1 MKKFYILLLILFLGL
16 PVLSKTADS
25 KNFSMSQDNL
35 FMVTLS
41 SIQKLNYKIV
51 EMQSTSGYILFKTPV
66 GDEYLIMVS
75 NNGNNTANIKISKSK
90 QDSPLADIRNL
101 IFTEIQNNLYNLP
114 TEAIKWKNMPYALLI

>member
-25 KNFSMSQDNL
+25 KNFSISADNL

-51 EMQSTSGYILFKTPV
+51 EMQSTSGYILFKTPM

-90 QDSPLADIRNL
+90 QDSPLADVRNL
-101 IFTEIQNNLYNLP
+101 IFTEIQTNLYNLP
-114 TEAIKWKNMPYALLI
+114 IEAIKWKNMPYALLI

>member
-25 KNFSMSQDNL
+25 KNFSISADNL

-51 EMQSTSGYILFKTPV
+51 EMQSTSGYILFKTPM

-90 QDSPLADIRNL
+90 QNSPLADVRNL

-114 TEAIKWKNMPYALLI
+114 IEAIKWKNMPYALLI

>member
-25 KNFSMSQDNL
+25 KNFSISADNL

-41 SIQKLNYKIV
+41 SVQKLNYKIV
-51 EMQSTSGYILFKTPV
+51 EMQSTSGYILFKTPM

-90 QDSPLADIRNL
+90 QDSPLADVRNL
-101 IFTEIQNNLYNLP
+101 IFTEIQNNLYNVP
-114 TEAIKWKNMPYALLI
+114 IEAIKWKNMPYALLI

>member
-25 KNFSMSQDNL
+25 KNFSMSADNL

-51 EMQSTSGYILFKTPV
+51 EMQSTSGYILFKTPM
-66 GDEYLIMVS
+66 GDEYLIMIS
-75 NNGNNTANIKISKSK
+75 NNGNNTANIKITKSK

-114 TEAIKWKNMPYALLI
+114 IEAIKWKNMPYALLI

>member
-51 EMQSTSGYILFKTPV
+51 EMQSTSGYILFKTPM

-101 IFTEIQNNLYNLP
+101 IFTEIQNNLYNVP
-114 TEAIKWKNMPYALLI
+114 VEAIKWKNMPYALLI

>member
-25 KNFSMSQDNL
+25 KNFSISADNL

-51 EMQSTSGYILFKTPV
+51 EMQSTSGYILFKTPM

-75 NNGNNTANIKISKSK
+75 NNGNNTANIKITKSK

-101 IFTEIQNNLYNLP
+101 IFTEIQNNLYNVP
-114 TEAIKWKNMPYALLI
+114 IEAIKWKNMPYALLI

>member
-41 SIQKLNYKIV
+41 SINKLNYKIV
-51 EMQSTSGYILFKTPV
+51 EMQSTSGYILFKTPM

>member
-1 MKKFYILLLILFLGL
+1 MKKIYILLLILFLGL

-25 KNFSMSQDNL
+25 KNFSISADNL

-51 EMQSTSGYILFKTPV
+51 EMQSTSGYILFKTPM

-90 QDSPLADIRNL
+90 QDSPLADVRNL
-101 IFTEIQNNLYNLP
+101 IFTEIQNNLYNVP
-114 TEAIKWKNMPYALLI
+114 IEAIKWKNMPYVLLI

>member
-25 KNFSMSQDNL
+25 KNFSISADNL

-51 EMQSTSGYILFKTPV
+51 EMQSTSGYILFKTPM
-66 GDEYLIMVS
+66 GDEYLIMIS

-101 IFTEIQNNLYNLP
+101 IFTEIQNNLYNVP
-114 TEAIKWKNMPYALLI
+114 IEAIKWKNMPYALLI

>member
-25 KNFSMSQDNL
+25 KNFSISADNL

-51 EMQSTSGYILFKTPV
+51 EMQSTSGYILFKTPM

-114 TEAIKWKNMPYALLI
+114 IEAIKWKNMPYALLI

>member
-25 KNFSMSQDNL
+25 KNFSISADNL

-51 EMQSTSGYILFKTPV
+51 EMQSTSGYILFKTPSN
-66 GDEYLIMVS
+66 DEYLIMVS

-90 QDSPLADIRNL
+90 QDSPLADVRNL

-114 TEAIKWKNMPYALLI
+114 IEAIKWKNMPYALLI

>member
-25 KNFSMSQDNL
+25 KNFSISADNL

-51 EMQSTSGYILFKTPV
+51 EMQSTSGYILFKTPM

-114 TEAIKWKNMPYALLI
+114 IEAIKWKNMPYVLLI

>member
-25 KNFSMSQDNL
+25 KNFSISADNL

-51 EMQSTSGYILFKTPV
+51 EMQSTSGYILFKTPM

-90 QDSPLADIRNL
+90 QDSPLADVRNL
-101 IFTEIQNNLYNLP
+101 IFTEIQNNLYNVP
-114 TEAIKWKNMPYALLI
+114 TEAIKWKNMPYVLLI

>member
-25 KNFSMSQDNL
+25 KNFSISADNL

-51 EMQSTSGYILFKTPV
+51 EMQSTSGYILFKTPM

-114 TEAIKWKNMPYALLI
+114 TEAIKWKNMPYVLLI